1 MQRHVIK
8 ILIILGISFFS
19 STKMSH
25 AQVLGFRLK
34 QADSLFQA
42 KRYVQSLEHYQT
54 ILEQKQYTPA
64 MLLKMAFI
72 HEGLGHI
79 GSALYCLNLYY
90 LRTNDQ
96 AVSDKMEE
104 LAKKYKLT
112 GYEYSDR
119 NKIFSLYQQYTLPI
133 SLALGAITIF
143 LMSVILFLKRK
154 KQNVLFPAIVM
165 AVILVGF
172 LIHVNGGR
180 AFSSGIVSHPRTYVM
195 TGPSS
200 GADVIAVIDEGHR
213 FEVLGKK
220 DVWLR
225 IKWNGETAFV
235 KENNLLTLNL

>member
-1 MQRHVIK
+1 MQRRVIK
-8 ILIILGISFFS
+8 ILIILGIVFLGS
-19 STKMSH
+19 SSMTM
-25 AQVLGFRLK
+25 AQVSGFRLK

-90 LRTNDQ
+90 ALTHDQ

-104 LAKKYKLT
+104 LAAKFNLT

-119 NKIFSLYQQYTLPI
+119 NKIFSFYQQYTLSI
-133 SLALGAITIF
+133 SFAIAALCIF
-143 LMSVILFLKRK
+143 IMCVVLFLKRK
-154 KQNVLFPAIVM
+154 NRSIIFAASALMI
-165 AVILVGF
+165 ILVGF
-172 LIHVNGGR
+172 LIHVNAGQT
-180 AFSSGIVSHPRTYVM
+180 FSSGIVSHPHTYVM
-195 TGPSS
+195 AGPSS

-213 FEVLGKK
+213 FEVMGKK
-220 DVWLR
+220 DVWLK

-235 KENNLLTLNL
+235 KENNLLRLTF